1 MTKFFPVIFILL
13 WSSAFITT
21 KPIIDYSDPFAA
33 LAFRFFFVSIGFF
46 IFSLITSNNLKGS
59 STNILQSILS
69 GVLFHG
75 FYLGGVFY
83 SISIGMPTGITALIV
98 TLQPVLTNILAGPLL
113 NEKISKSQWI
123 GMVLGFLG
131 AALVLGFDIGKS
143 LPLNGVLAAFVSL
156 FAITFSTLWQ
166 KKLSNNLSLSSSN
179 MYQALGGCLFHIL
192 IVIFFASPKIIFSTT
207 FIFAMSHQIIL
218 VSFGAFTILMYL
230 IKNNSASKTVS
241 VFFLIPPTS
250 AVIAWIFL
258 NELLGYLDIIGF
270 IVATIGVYIATRKE
284 NFKEK

>member
-1 MTKFFPVIFILL
+1 MAKLFPIIFILL

-33 LAFRFFFVSIGFF
+33 LAFRFFVVSFGFF
-46 IFSLITSNNLKGS
+46 LFSIFFKNTLKTSVNNIIYALI
-59 STNILQSILS
+59 S
-69 GVLFHG
+69 GILFHG

-83 SISIGMPTGITALIV
+83 SISIGMPTGVTALIV

-143 LPLNGVLAAFVSL
+143 LPLNGVLAAFISL

-166 KKLSNNLSLSSSN
+166 KKLSNNLPLSSSN

-192 IVIFFASPKIIFSTT
+192 IVIFFASPKIIFSST

-241 VFFLIPPTS
+241 IFFLIPATS
-250 AVIAWIFL
+250 AFMAWIFL
-258 NELLGYLDIIGF
+258 NENLTNLDLLGFLIT
-270 IVATIGVYIATRKE
+270 TIGVYIATRD
-284 NFKEK
+284 